1 MKVLLARHF
10 GFCFGV
16 ERAVHMAREAAGR
29 GPLASLGP
37 LIHNRRVVAE
47 LEAAG
52 VRCVSALDDVEGTV
66 IFRTH
71 GVGPSL
77 YEEARRRGLE
87 VLDATCPFVR
97 RAREEALRL
106 AEQGYRVLVVGDPS
120 HPEIQAL
127 VEWLQ
132 GRATVVRGPEE
143 IGDLPAAGRV
153 GLVAQTTLPAGVLES
168 VATALRERGAE
179 VRVANTICTATAQ
192 RQQAAREVAAQS
204 DLVLVVG
211 DRGSANTRRLLEIA
225 RETGCATHLV
235 QGADEIDAGWLR
247 EVDTVGIVAG
257 ASTPEWAIKEVVAK
271 VQELGGEDRKEL
283 EGVSEQAA
291 GLEATLLT
299 EREPAT
305 QVASLAQEEV
315 PEATEE
321 PGAPDVEAEDV
332 TVQGEAPVA
341 DAAAEAPAEGEA
353 ADAAAEAPAEGEV
366 AVVEDEAVLL
376 EESLAL
382 LQPGD
387 LVQGRVMEVTPEG
400 VLVDV
405 GYKSEGIIPLGE
417 LARRRF
423 NSPEE
428 IVRPGD
434 EITVY
439 VLSVDNQEQVL
450 KLSKKRADE
459 ILAWD
464 GLKQA
469 RDEGRVLEA
478 EVIQEVKGGL
488 VVDVGLRGFV
498 PASQIE
504 RGYVQDLSKY
514 VGKKLRL
521 KVIEL
526 ERSKGR
532 CILSQRV
539 VLEEE
544 RRRKREQTWAT
555 IAEGQILTGT
565 VKSLTDFGAFIDV
578 GGVDGLL
585 HVSEMSWGRVNHPS
599 EVLQVGQEV
608 NVMVLRLDREK
619 GKISLG
625 LKQTMSDPWQSVQE
639 RYPVGSV
646 VTGRVTRLAP
656 FGAFVE
662 LEPGVEGLVH
672 LSELSSDRVSRA
684 DEVLNVG
691 EEVKVKVLRVRS
703 HDRRIGL
710 SLRQVLQDQE
720 RAEIKRFLSSGNTA
734 PLSTAVSEVLNNKE
748 SH

>member
-1 MKVLLARHF
+1 
-10 GFCFGV
+10 
-16 ERAVHMAREAAGR
+16 MAREAAGK
-29 GPLASLGP
+29 GPVATLGP
-37 LIHNRRVVAE
+37 LIHNRRAVAE

-52 VRCVSALDDVEGTV
+52 VRCATALDEVVEKTV
-66 IFRTH
+66 LFRTH
-71 GVGPSL
+71 GVGPAV

-87 VLDATCPFVR
+87 ILDATCPFVR
-97 RAREEALRL
+97 RAREEAQRL
-106 AEQGYRVLVVGDPS
+106 ADQGYQVVVVGDPH
-120 HPEIQAL
+120 HPEVRAL
-127 VEWLQ
+127 VEWLGGQ
-132 GRATVVRGPEE
+132 AQVVRGPAEVE
-143 IGDLPAAGRV
+143 RFSPAGRV
-153 GLVAQTTLPAGVLES
+153 GVVAQTTVPRETLER
-168 VATALRERGAE
+168 VAAALRERCPE
-179 VRVANTICTATAQ
+179 VRVVDTICTATSQ
-192 RQQAAREVAAQS
+192 RQQATRELAREADV
-204 DLVLVVG
+204 VLVVG
-211 DRGSANTRRLLEIA
+211 DRNSANTGRLLEIA
-225 RETGCATHLV
+225 RHEGCAAHLV
-235 QGADEIDAGWLR
+235 EGADEVRPEWLQGVR
-247 EVDTVGIVAG
+247 TVGIAAG
-257 ASTPEWAIKEVVAK
+257 ASTPEWVIKEVVAK
-271 VQELGGEDRKEL
+271 VQELAGQDRREL

-291 GLEATLLT
+291 TLDAVVT
-299 EREPAT
+299 EPV
-305 QVASLAQEEV
+305 VAA
-315 PEATEE
+315 PEATAG
-321 PGAPDVEAEDV
+321 PR
-332 TVQGEAPVA
+332 
-341 DAAAEAPAEGEA
+341 EGA
-353 ADAAAEAPAEGEV
+353 ADAQEAAGAGISAGVVAGGDAVPTGGGALPGEEGAGQPEGGDN
-366 AVVEDEAVLL
+366 AGAQPEDVSLL
-376 EESLAL
+376 EESLGL
-382 LQPGD
+382 IQPGD
-387 LVQGRVMEVTPEG
+387 LVQGRVVEVTPQG

-423 NSPEE
+423 NSPDE

-459 ILAWD
+459 ILAWEQ
-464 GLKQA
+464 LKQA
-469 RDEGRVLEA
+469 QEEGRVIEA

-504 RGYVQDLSKY
+504 RGYVQDLGKY

-526 ERSKGR
+526 DRSKGR

-544 RRRKREQTWAT
+544 RRRKREETWAT
-555 IAEGQILTGT
+555 IAEGQIRRGV
-565 VKSLTDFGAFIDV
+565 VKSITDFGAFIDV

-599 EVLQVGQEV
+599 EVLREGQEV
-608 NVMVLRLDREK
+608 DVMVLRLDREK

-625 LKQTMSDPWQSVQE
+625 LKQTMPDPWQTVQE

-662 LEPGVEGLVH
+662 LEAGVEGLVH

-691 EEVKVKVLRVRS
+691 EEVKVKVLRVRP

-720 RAEIKRFLSSGNTA
+720 RAEIKRFLSTSNSG

-748 SH
+748 NH

>member
-1 MKVLLARHF
+1 
-10 GFCFGV
+10 
-16 ERAVHMAREAAGR
+16 MAREAAGR
-29 GPLASLGP
+29 GPLATLGP

-52 VRCVSALDDVEGTV
+52 VRCVSALDDVKGTV

-71 GVGPSL
+71 GVGPSV

-97 RAREEALRL
+97 RARREAQRL
-106 AEQGYRVLVVGDPS
+106 ADQGYQVVVVGDPS

-127 VEWLQ
+127 VEWV
-132 GRATVVRGPEE
+132 GGKARVVSGPDEVA
-143 IGDLPAAGRV
+143 DFPPAERV
-153 GLVAQTTLPAGVLES
+153 GVVAQTTLPAETLERV
-168 VATALRERGAE
+168 VAALRQRCGE
-179 VRVANTICTATAQ
+179 VTVADTICTATVQ
-192 RQQAAREVAAQS
+192 RQQATREVAREA

-211 DRGSANTRRLLEIA
+211 DSGSANTRRLLEIA
-225 RETGCATHLV
+225 REQGSPAYLV
-235 QGADEIDAGWLR
+235 EGAEDIQPGWL
-247 EVDTVGIVAG
+247 EGVGTVGIVAG

-271 VQELGGEDRKEL
+271 VQELAGEDRKEL
-283 EGVSEQAA
+283 EGASEEA
-291 GLEATLLT
+291 ATLETLVT
-299 EREPAT
+299 EAVDVTRVAVPADET
-305 QVASLAQEEV
+305 QAPADDEAGVAEEDGSAIPAGDGDAV
-315 PEATEE
+315 PVE
-321 PGAPDVEAEDV
+321 VSEAEDA
-332 TVQGEAPVA
+332 GLS
-341 DAAAEAPAEGEA
+341 PAGS
-353 ADAAAEAPAEGEV
+353 DV
-366 AVVEDEAVLL
+366 SLL
-376 EESLAL
+376 EESLGL

-387 LVQGRVMEVTPEG
+387 LVQGRVLEVTPQG

-423 NSPEE
+423 NSPDE

-434 EITVY
+434 EVTVY

-459 ILAWD
+459 ILAWEE
-464 GLKQA
+464 LKQV
-469 RDEGRVLEA
+469 RQQGQVIEA

-526 ERSKGR
+526 DRSKGR

-544 RRRKREQTWAT
+544 RRRKREETWAT
-555 IAEGQILTGT
+555 IAEGQIRPGT
-565 VKSLTDFGAFIDV
+565 VKSITDFGAFIDV

-599 EVLQVGQEV
+599 EVLQEGQEV

-625 LKQTMSDPWQSVQE
+625 LKQTMPDPWQTVQE

-691 EEVKVKVLRVRS
+691 EEIKVKILRVRP

-720 RAEIKRFLSSGNTA
+720 RAEIKRFLTTGNSA

-748 SH
+748 NH

>member
-77 YEEARRRGLE
+77 YDEARRRGLE

-211 DRGSANTRRLLEIA
+211 DPGSANTRRLLEIA
-225 RETGCATHLV
+225 REAGCATHLV

-305 QVASLAQEEV
+305 QVASLAQEEEEEV

-353 ADAAAEAPAEGEV
+353 ADAAAEAPGEGEV

-387 LVQGRVMEVTPEG
+387 LVQGRVM
-400 VLVDV
+400 
-405 GYKSEGIIPLGE
+405 
-417 LARRRF
+417 
-423 NSPEE
+423 
-428 IVRPGD
+428 
-434 EITVY
+434 
-439 VLSVDNQEQVL
+439 
-450 KLSKKRADE
+450 
-459 ILAWD
+459 
-464 GLKQA
+464 
-469 RDEGRVLEA
+469 
-478 EVIQEVKGGL
+478 
-488 VVDVGLRGFV
+488 
-498 PASQIE
+498 
-504 RGYVQDLSKY
+504 
-514 VGKKLRL
+514 
-521 KVIEL
+521 
-526 ERSKGR
+526 
-532 CILSQRV
+532 
-539 VLEEE
+539 
-544 RRRKREQTWAT
+544 
-555 IAEGQILTGT
+555 
-565 VKSLTDFGAFIDV
+565 
-578 GGVDGLL
+578 
-585 HVSEMSWGRVNHPS
+585 
-599 EVLQVGQEV
+599 
-608 NVMVLRLDREK
+608 
-619 GKISLG
+619 
-625 LKQTMSDPWQSVQE
+625 
-639 RYPVGSV
+639 
-646 VTGRVTRLAP
+646 
-656 FGAFVE
+656 
-662 LEPGVEGLVH
+662 
-672 LSELSSDRVSRA
+672 
-684 DEVLNVG
+684 
-691 EEVKVKVLRVRS
+691 
-703 HDRRIGL
+703 
-710 SLRQVLQDQE
+710 
-720 RAEIKRFLSSGNTA
+720 
-734 PLSTAVSEVLNNKE
+734 
-748 SH
+748 